1 MEIHPQYDGYHGQ
14 DINQAD
20 VVLMQWP
27 FHDVMT
33 DPKVAA
39 NDRAY
44 GNFDIVWD
52 HLTRSL
58 RVYATL
64 HTPCDVFCLVPGL
77 TG

>member
-1 MEIHPQYDGYHGQ
+1 MSRHYPNASLACPLDEQVDIHPQYDGYHGQ

-27 FHDVMT
+27 FHDVGT

-44 GNFDIVWD
+44 GN
-52 HLTRSL
+52 
-58 RVYATL
+58 
-64 HTPCDVFCLVPGL
+64 CD
-77 TG
+77 TI